1 MSRRHKIVLLLRE
14 LTDMLEGDLQYL
26 AYRLDELFKKECEEM
41 EKTSVL
47 VHQVDDRNPDRRG
60 SSGAARNDG

>member
-26 AYRLDELFKKECEEM
+26 AYRLDELFKKECEEK
-41 EKTSVL
+41 ERANVRALRTD
-47 VHQVDDRNPDRRG
+47 HGYHNR
-60 SSGAARNDG
+60 SGGVGPS